1 MGRIM
6 SDDEQNATNFDNE
19 KFPSE
24 ITDSIDVR
32 IASMLIENPAVTDQ
46 DIATKLGVS
55 RQTINRRRNSAPVR
69 EFVFSVLSIPQREVR
84 RVTAKALIRLEQFL
98 DDPDPEIRLKATI
111 ALVKLTPRLMTDA
124 IEASLLRGSG
134 I

>member
-1 MGRIM
+1 M